1 MSVSMINIDLLVD
14 DTIAVLRT
22 MPDVGFHDIPGGI
35 SVALHEGGVAYVG
48 DAAPE
53 SGTDINVKDRSDAI
67 GWLIYR
73 HLVENTPDD
82 VVVWMM
88 DDGAAFVAGRGITAE
103 QLGI

>member
-1 MSVSMINIDLLVD
+1 M
-14 DTIAVLRT
+14 
-22 MPDVGFHDIPGGI
+22 
-35 SVALHEGGVAYVG
+35 
-48 DAAPE
+48 
-53 SGTDINVKDRSDAI
+53 KDRSDAI

-103 QLGI
+103 QLKI